1 MRVFDKTLMPRA
13 VRCVSLIAIALLAAA
28 CATSTKR
35 PAAVATEDGFT
46 ITDSVR
52 IPAKI
57 RHTFESALRL
67 VEEERY
73 SHAIPLLVEVTEA
86 VPESTTAHID
96 LGIAYREVDDLER
109 AESSIR
115 RAVALSPGHPVAHN
129 ELGIVYRRTGK
140 FKKARA
146 SYERALELYPGFHFA
161 RRNLAILC
169 DVYLADA
176 RCALE
181 NYERY
186 SEVVADD
193 AAVAMWI
200 TDLRDR
206 NRE

>member
-1 MRVFDKTLMPRA
+1 MRVFDSILMPQA
-13 VRCVSLIAIALLAAA
+13 LRCVSIIAIALLAGA
-28 CATSTKR
+28 CAISTNR

-46 ITDSVR
+46 ITDRVR
-52 IPAKI
+52 VPAKI
-57 RHTFESALRL
+57 RDTFASALRL

-73 SHAIPLLVEVTEA
+73 AHAIPLLLEVTEA

-109 AESSIR
+109 AESSIQ

-140 FKKARA
+140 FKRARA

-176 RCALE
+176 SCALE

-193 AAVAMWI
+193 AAVTMWI